1 MSLAVL
7 GTTFAIVFP
16 AELPDK
22 TALAGLLLGTR
33 YRGSWVFAGV
43 AAAFA
48 CHVVLAVAAGSL
60 LLLLPHRAVDGIVG
74 TLFLV
79 GAMLLLRGRHEEED
93 SEEVLRGREAVT
105 FRQVSST
112 SFGIILVAEFGD
124 LTQIVTANLAARY
137 DDPLA
142 VGIGATLGLWAV
154 GGLAI
159 VGGKALLK
167 VVPLG
172 LIMKFAASAM
182 LVLAALSLSSAV
194 RG

>member
-93 SEEVLRGREAVT
+93 SEEVLGGREAVT
-105 FRQVSST
+105 FGQVSST

-172 LIMKFAASAM
+172 LIVKIAASAM